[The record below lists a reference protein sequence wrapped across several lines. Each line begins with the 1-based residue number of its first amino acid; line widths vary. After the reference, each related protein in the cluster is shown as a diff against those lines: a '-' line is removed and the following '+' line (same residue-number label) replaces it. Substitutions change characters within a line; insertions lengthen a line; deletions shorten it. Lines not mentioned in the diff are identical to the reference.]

1 MVKLPTVFKRQGI
14 FFQKESKG
22 KHKNYS
28 KRKLKNSILESTKV
42 GKFTIEEHKQY
53 LILKRSFKK
62 YS

>member
-22 KHKNYS
+22 KHENYS
-28 KRKLKNSILESTKV
+28 KRKSKNSILDSTKV

-62 YS
+62 YP